1 MNKYLF
7 YFLLVFHTSL
17 YCQNIGSLTGTV
29 IDSESGLPLEGATVT
44 VDKSN
49 FFAVTDQNGFFE
61 IVDLPTT
68 TYNITARFIGFKIQT
83 KFNIIVKS
91 AGNRSLDFEF

>member
-83 KFNIIVKS
+83 KFNIIV
-91 AGNRSLDFEF
+91 NL